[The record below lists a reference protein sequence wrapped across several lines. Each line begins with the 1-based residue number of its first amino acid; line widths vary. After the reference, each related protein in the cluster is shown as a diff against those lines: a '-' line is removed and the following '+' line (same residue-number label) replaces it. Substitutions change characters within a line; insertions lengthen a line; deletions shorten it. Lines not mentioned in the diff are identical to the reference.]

1 MSEVT
6 RAIETERGVLLVTV
20 RATDPFG
27 RIAPDDLR
35 RAALLL
41 LAEEVRSDDG
51 SAHAWEG
58 ALGNSR
64 CDLS

>member
-41 LAEEVRSDDG
+41 LAEGEVRSDDG
-51 SAHAWEG
+51 RADAAHA
-58 ALGNSR
+58 
-64 CDLS
+64 